1 MELRLFLPTK
11 WVLCV
16 MVLTCPLDIL
26 ALLAQTQMDSA
37 PQKDGISNSM
47 KERLMREASTG
58 LDSDQKQPN
67 VILYISLAIALLAV
81 LGGAGIFY

>member
-1 MELRLFLPTK
+1 MYPLGHLPLF
-11 WVLCV
+11 
-16 MVLTCPLDIL
+16 
-26 ALLAQTQMDSA
+26 AQTQMDSA

-67 VILYISLAIALLAV
+67 VILYISLAIALLVV